1 MNSIADIATTLQGPA
16 NVADRVGPLG
26 GGSVDNSTLRAK
38 VSEFIGLTFFA
49 PLLKQ
54 ASDPV
59 LKGEYMHGGRG
70 EQVFR
75 GQLNELL
82 AVRIGQSSRLGI
94 ADAVVRRLT
103 LGSAASDTSQLDLT
117 A

>member
-1 MNSIADIATTLQGPA
+1 MKSIADIATSLPGPV
-16 NVADRVGPLG
+16 NVADRLKPSASRSSDDVL
-26 GGSVDNSTLRAK
+26 TRKAR
-38 VSEFIGLTFFA
+38 EFVGLTFFA

-59 LKGEYMHGGRG
+59 LKGKYLHGGRG

-82 AVRIGQSSRLGI
+82 AMRIGQSSRLGI
-94 ADAVVRRLT
+94 AEALVRQLNRDS
-103 LGSAASDTSQLDLT
+103 SAQAAGGLDLE

>member
-1 MNSIADIATTLQGPA
+1 MNSIADIATTLHGPVQA
-16 NVADRVGPLG
+16 ADRVRPIAG
-26 GGSVDNSTLRAK
+26 GHGDADALRSK
-38 VSEFIGLTFFA
+38 VSEFVGLTFFA

-59 LKGEYMHGGRG
+59 LKGEYLHGGRG

-75 GQLNELL
+75 GQLNEIL
-82 AVRIGQSSRLGI
+82 ALRIGQSSRLGI
-94 ADAVVRRLT
+94 TDAVVRRLT
-103 LGSAASDTSQLDLT
+103 GGEVSPATSQLDMT

>member
-1 MNSIADIATTLQGPA
+1 MKSIADIATSLPGPV
-16 NVADRVGPLG
+16 NVADRLK
-26 GGSVDNSTLRAK
+26 GSAARGSDDALTAK
-38 VSEFIGLTFFA
+38 AREFVGLTFFA

-59 LKGEYMHGGRG
+59 LKGKYLHGGRG

-82 AVRIGQSSRLGI
+82 AMRIGQSSRLGI
-94 ADAVVRRLT
+94 AEALVRQLNRDN
-103 LGSAASDTSQLDLT
+103 GPQAAGELDLE